1 MSVQV
6 EHRKQL
12 ECLLIQH
19 VKQQEELG
27 QKSVG
32 GVHEE
37 INVEHAQEWYVQ
49 VLSICTYLG
58 FCPVQPSLQG
68 YLHIVRK

>member
-1 MSVQV
+1 MYVQV
-6 EHRKQL
+6 EHNKQL

-27 QKSVG
+27 RKSVG

-37 INVEHAQEWYVQ
+37 INIEHAQEWYVQ
-49 VLSICTYLG
+49 VLSICTLLG
-58 FCPVQPSLQG
+58 ISVMCNLLCRDSIYV
-68 YLHIVRK
+68 